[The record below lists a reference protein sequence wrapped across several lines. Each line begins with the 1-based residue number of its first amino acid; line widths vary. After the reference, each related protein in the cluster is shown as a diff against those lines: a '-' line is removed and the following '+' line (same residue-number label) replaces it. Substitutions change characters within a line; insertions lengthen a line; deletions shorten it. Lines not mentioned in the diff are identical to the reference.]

1 MASPSK
7 RRKTKK
13 RNRLT
18 NKPRDIS
25 LRQSTVSSKDEAGAR
40 NSSAPGRKRTA
51 MSEAM
56 IDETIAQSFPA
67 SDPPSWT
74 TGREKN
80 VEPSETEG
88 DDLMGLS
95 MEELNKK
102 ASELDIPGRHSM
114 NKEQLILAIRGR
126 LSGTEG

>member
-1 MASPSK
+1 MTSPSK
-7 RRKTKK
+7 RRKSKK
-13 RNRLT
+13 RNRLP
-18 NKPRDIS
+18 NKPGDVSPRH
-25 LRQSTVSSKDEAGAR
+25 STTSPKHEAGAR
-40 NSSAPGRKRTA
+40 NSSAAATKRTA
-51 MSEAM
+51 MSEAL

-74 TGREKN
+74 TGRERN

-95 MEELNKK
+95 LEELNKK
-102 ASELDIPGRHSM
+102 ASELNVPGRDTM

-126 LSGTEG
+126 LSGTEV